1 MNMNT
6 SIHLMT
12 SGGLKTSATF
22 YSTQNRNSYFNM
34 TKKNFLNRIRLYIL
48 ISSNIATKSVKQT
61 ARLVID
67 GGADAI
73 QLREKTISDS
83 EFITLAG
90 EVREITTR
98 SGTILIINDRVHVAR
113 EINAD
118 GVHLGQQDMSV
129 LEARDII
136 GKNKIIG
143 VSTHS
148 IMQAKQAQKDG
159 ADYIAI
165 GPIYPTKTKDYEPSI
180 GIKVIQ
186 ELSGAVNIPII
197 AIGAIT
203 LKNLDEVLKAG
214 ASRVAACSAIIGSKD
229 IYSST
234 KQYKEK
240 LNGTQ
245 THG

>member
-1 MNMNT
+1 
-6 SIHLMT
+6 
-12 SGGLKTSATF
+12 
-22 YSTQNRNSYFNM
+22 YV
-34 TKKNFLNRIRLYIL
+34 L
-48 ISSNIATKSVKQT
+48 ISSSIATESVKET

-83 EFITLAG
+83 KFISLAG
-90 EVREITTR
+90 EVRDITTKR
-98 SGTILIINDRVHVAR
+98 GSLLIIYDRVHVAS

-129 LEARDII
+129 LEARGII
-136 GKNKIIG
+136 GNEKIIG

-148 IMQAKQAQKDG
+148 IIQARQAQQDG

-165 GPIYPTKTKDYEPSI
+165 GPIYPTRTKDYEPSI
-180 GIKVIQ
+180 GIEIIQ
-186 ELSGAVNIPII
+186 EISNTVNIPFI

-203 LKNLDEVLKAG
+203 LENLDEVLEAG
-214 ASRVAACSAIIGSKD
+214 ASRVAVCSAIISTQD
-229 IYSST
+229 ILST
-234 KQYKEK
+234 TRQFKEK

>member
-1 MNMNT
+1 
-6 SIHLMT
+6 
-12 SGGLKTSATF
+12 
-22 YSTQNRNSYFNM
+22 M
-34 TKKNFLNRIRLYIL
+34 TKADSLHRTRLYVL
-48 ISSNIATKSVKQT
+48 ISSKIATKSVKET
-61 ARLVID
+61 VRLVIN

-83 EFITLAG
+83 DFISLAG

-98 SGTILIINDRVHVAR
+98 SGTLLIINDRVHIAR

-118 GVHLGQQDMSV
+118 GVHLGQQDMSI

-136 GKNKIIG
+136 GNEKIIG

-148 IMQAKQAQKDG
+148 IIQAKQAQKDG

-165 GPIYPTKTKDYEPSI
+165 GPIYPTRTKGYESSI

-186 ELSGAVNIPII
+186 EISREVNIPIF

-203 LKNLDEVLKAG
+203 LENLDEVLKAG
-214 ASRVAACSAIIGSKD
+214 ASRVAVCSAIISSKD
-229 IYSST
+229 ILSST
-234 KQYKEK
+234 RQFNNK
-240 LNGTQ
+240 LTRLIR
-245 THG
+245 